1 MVSFRSTLLA
11 AACLTLLACGGSS
24 GTTTGDSAATT
35 TAATTTAAG
44 SGGAAGTGGAA
55 STGGDGGSGGTAP
68 VLPAAPLLEMV
79 MPMASVLH
87 VEWSEPEPCDEIEAE
102 RMDPTHPY
110 AVAFTVPG
118 TKINHMDG
126 KAFEDMMYT
135 YRLRCKVGDL
145 YSEYSNEKSANPTKK
160 Q

>member
-35 TAATTTAAG
+35 TAATTTAA
-44 SGGAAGTGGAA
+44 
-55 STGGDGGSGGTAP
+55 GSGGTAP